1 MVAALETSTELS
13 KPDGLLGVAAEY
25 ATESVPVA
33 RRDQRAGE
41 VRGQLAGHEFRCAED
56 VVVLESGRLVGLVSI
71 ERLLA
76 ADSNASVEDIM
87 DPDPPRV
94 APDTD
99 QERAARGMVD
109 RHECA
114 LAVVDADGRFL
125 GLIPPYRMLRVLLD
139 EHEEDL
145 ARLGGYLAGTARAR
159 GAAEEPVGQR
169 LWHRL
174 PWLLVGLLGA
184 MGATAIVGGFKHQ
197 LEANVLLAFFIPAVV
212 YMADAVGTQTETV
225 MIRALAAG
233 VTVRS
238 VLRRELL
245 TGLVMGIVIG
255 SAFLGFALVG
265 WGDAEGR
272 RRGRAGDVRELFDRD
287 GGGDGATGRVS
298 APRHGPGIRVRAV
311 GDGDSRI
318 CSRSRFTWRSLW
330 RWWSE
335 SLRLRAHAVRAPLS
349 MLSSCSPPPA
359 PPLRRAWGRCRCS
372 SWAAAPR
379 PGNPP
384 SGVSPRA

>member
-1 MVAALETSTELS
+1 MVAAVQTSTEPS
-13 KPDGLLGVAAEY
+13 KRNGLLGVAAEY

-33 RRDQRAGE
+33 SRDQRVGE
-41 VRGQLAGHEFRCAED
+41 IRGQLAGRKFRCAEE
-56 VVVLESGRLVGLVSI
+56 VVVLDLGKLAGLVSI

-76 ADSNASVEDIM
+76 GDPDARIEDIM

-109 RHECA
+109 RHECS

-125 GLIPPYRMLRVLLD
+125 GLIPSYRMLRVLLE

-145 ARLGGYLAGTARAR
+145 ARLGGYLAGSTRAR
-159 GAAEEPVGQR
+159 GAAEEPVAQR

-184 MGATAIVGGFKHQ
+184 MGATAIVGAFAHQ

-225 MIRALAAG
+225 LIRALAAG

-238 VLRRELL
+238 VLGRELV
-245 TGLVMGIVIG
+245 TGLVMGVVIG
-255 SAFLGFALVG
+255 SAFLAFALVG
-265 WGDAEGR
+265 WGDVE
-272 RRGRAGDVRELFDRD
+272 V
-287 GGGDGATGRVS
+287 
-298 APRHGPGIRVRAV
+298 AV
-311 GDGDSRI
+311 
-318 CSRSRFTWRSLW
+318 
-330 RWWSE
+330 
-335 SLRLRAHAVRAPLS
+335 AVALA
-349 MLSSCSPPPA
+349 MFASCSIATLVAMALPA
-359 PPLRRAWGRCRCS
+359 AFQRLGVDPAFGSGPLATVFQDLLS
-372 SWAAAPR
+372 IAVYLAI
-379 PGNPP
+379 
-384 SGVSPRA
+384 VVVVVV

>member
-1 MVAALETSTELS
+1 VTELS

-25 ATESVPVA
+25 ATESIPVA
-33 RRDQRAGE
+33 RRDQHVGE
-41 VRGQLAGHEFRCAED
+41 VRRELVGRAFRCAED

-76 ADSNASVEDIM
+76 AGSNASIEDLM
-87 DPDPPRV
+87 DPDPPKV

-109 RHECA
+109 RHECS

-125 GLIPPYRMLRVLLD
+125 GLIPPYRMLRVLLE
-139 EHEEDL
+139 EHDEDL

-159 GAAEEPVGQR
+159 GAAEEPVMQR

-184 MGATAIVGGFKHQ
+184 MAATAIVGGFEHQ

-225 MIRALAAG
+225 LIRALAAG

-238 VLRRELL
+238 VLRRELF
-245 TGLVMGIVIG
+245 TGVVMGIVIG
-255 SAFLGFALVG
+255 GAFLAFALVG
-265 WGDAEGR
+265 WGDLE
-272 RRGRAGDVRELFDRD
+272 V
-287 GGGDGATGRVS
+287 
-298 APRHGPGIRVRAV
+298 AV
-311 GDGDSRI
+311 
-318 CSRSRFTWRSLW
+318 
-330 RWWSE
+330 
-335 SLRLRAHAVRAPLS
+335 AVALA
-349 MLSSCSPPPA
+349 MFASCSIATLVATALPA
-359 PPLRRAWGRCRCS
+359 AFQRLGKDPAFGSGPLATVFQDLLS
-372 SWAAAPR
+372 ITVYLAIVVAL
-379 PGNPP
+379 
-384 SGVSPRA
+384 VV

>member
-1 MVAALETSTELS
+1 MKTSTEGS
-13 KPDGLLGVAAEY
+13 KPDALLGVAAEY

-33 RRDQRAGE
+33 RRDHRVGE
-41 VRGQLAGHEFRCAED
+41 VRGQLVGRRFRCAED

-76 ADSNASVEDIM
+76 ADSNASLEEIM
-87 DPDPPRV
+87 DPDPPKV

-109 RHECA
+109 RHECS

-184 MGATAIVGGFKHQ
+184 MGATAVVGGFEHQ
-197 LEANVLLAFFIPAVV
+197 LEANVLLAFFIPGRGLHGRRGRHPDRNRDDPGAGGRSHRSLG
-212 YMADAVGTQTETV
+212 APP
-225 MIRALAAG
+225 RAGHGPL
-233 VTVRS
+233 
-238 VLRRELL
+238 
-245 TGLVMGIVIG
+245 MGIVIG
-255 SAFLGFALVG
+255 SAFLAFALVG
-265 WGDAEGR
+265 WGDAE
-272 RRGRAGDVRELFDRD
+272 V
-287 GGGDGATGRVS
+287 
-298 APRHGPGIRVRAV
+298 AV
-311 GDGDSRI
+311 
-318 CSRSRFTWRSLW
+318 
-330 RWWSE
+330 
-335 SLRLRAHAVRAPLS
+335 AVALA
-349 MLSSCSPPPA
+349 MFASCSIATVVAMALPA
-359 PPLRRAWGRCRCS
+359 AFQRLGTDPAFGSGPLATVIQDLLS
-372 SWAAAPR
+372 IAVYLAIVVA
-379 PGNPP
+379 
-384 SGVSPRA
+384 VVV